1 MLRLTFFLASLL
13 GGVNL
18 YLADDI
24 VLQILSGTL
33 SVFSIGIS
41 IIWPEPL
48 PPPRHQI
55 CGLMHLRKKNGK

>member
-24 VLQILSGTL
+24 VLQILSGVL
-33 SVFSIGIS
+33 SYLHRDIDYLAGTVTSSPVTKFVV
-41 IIWPEPL
+41 
-48 PPPRHQI
+48 
-55 CGLMHLRKKNGK
+55 